1 MNNMNK
7 LPREPRPMR
16 QTKPLLCCL
25 LLATT
30 ALQALPAAAQNTTP
44 PTVKT
49 AGAPTKSA
57 QSSASVEHDFE
68 RLAQE
73 IIAETSDVIA
83 VAKAHELEQLRSFLP
98 ASFYAQRTAE
108 LAKSTRSPLAAF
120 IIYRHAARAR
130 LEIGDLSDGPRGET
144 GPIAKQGCLTSWT
157 LAGPFENASMQG
169 FHAQLPPETGATGPY
184 DGKMTAIDW
193 RSIDGLDQF
202 CQFNLDQAVQ
212 PATAAVTFVATQLKS
227 PKAQKATLLIGTP
240 GAYRVWLNG
249 KLIGERSEERGLGI
263 DNDAWNISLNKG
275 ENDLLIKMGSSGQG
289 SLGLIARIVD
299 STSLKPLQNITQSA
313 TWNPRTVTSADEKN
327 SAKITRNSAGL
338 LEKIRAAS
346 STKNQNLQQKAAWLW
361 KIQQPGDTS
370 TPWQDVAE
378 RLLPHANENQT
389 LDARDI
395 AQTAE
400 LFADHWRRLD
410 LLTHAYNLSPKDPS
424 IGIQLAREYG
434 RGLSQSQEFARRD
447 LLETIVENHPNYL
460 PARLELADWYAR
472 NSFATHSLTLLNTYD
487 APNNTTKKLQI
498 PAYARRLADW
508 TELAGDKTSAQ
519 QMRDQIKK
527 STWYTGMYTWRE
539 VRELAATGKIEEA
552 LKVVVERRQLFPWSV
567 PMALQE
573 VALLRAAER
582 QDDALKELD
591 RVITLAPGNA
601 RLLEVRAQLL
611 HATGDI
617 EGAILSVEQ
626 ALVLRPQDENL
637 HEFLAFL
644 RPEAD
649 RFYEPWMVQN
659 VRALAEKNRPGAFNY
674 DTLVDQTIVRVAPNG
689 LSQSAVQ
696 RVDRVLT
703 PEGVD
708 TARAHRIAY
717 QDGDE
722 RAEVIRVR
730 VYKANGSVSEDFDQ
744 WGGGSS
750 RKQSTTYNDTAYLN
764 VRANN
769 VEPGDL
775 VEFQYVVHQI
785 ANENFRGD
793 YFGDVAYIQGSRPI
807 AYLRY
812 AVMYPKNWELHFRE
826 PALPHTRTDDKFPTN
841 KSAEN
846 QTEDPSKKYR
856 VTAFEL
862 HNIDRVKSD
871 ADQPGYTEVYDHILV
886 SNKKTYDEIG
896 RWWWN
901 LVEEQLVV
909 NDEIRQTVK
918 TLTSSLKTDEEK
930 VRAIYNHVAKNTRY
944 LHVGLGIHGWKPY
957 RTSDIMRNRYGDC
970 KDKAALLKV
979 MLEEADVPADLVLVR
994 TRTLGKVDEYPASM
1008 HVFNHAITYV
1018 PSLDLFL
1025 DATAEFNGSHELT
1038 SMDQDAQALIVRNG
1052 GSTRWLS
1059 LPVDKS
1065 SDNLFQQSFE
1075 VDLTGD
1081 EPVVHGH
1088 IVATGA
1094 NAVYYRQTL
1103 EDPERRNEVLEK
1115 QLSAVYPGA
1124 KVISATYENLYDLDK
1139 PTEIRVQ
1146 FTGGG
1151 LLQTSNDRAFLYPY
1165 GAPRDLLSNYAK
1177 QASRTQDMTLRVPFA
1192 NNTTMR
1198 YRLPAN
1204 RQFERVPKSTA
1215 LQSRFGK
1222 LNIDYRLETNKPETT
1237 ATGEILVVEIK
1248 YSFDTQRVALNDY
1261 PEFRKFVS
1269 DMTAALNETIGISQP
1284 VQ

>member
-1 MNNMNK
+1 MNK
-7 LPREPRPMR
+7 LPRELRPMR
-16 QTKPLLCCL
+16 QTTLLLCCL
-25 LLATT
+25 LLASMT
-30 ALQALPAAAQNTTP
+30 LQVAPAEA
-44 PTVKT
+44 
-49 AGAPTKSA
+49 KS
-57 QSSASVEHDFE
+57 QIDIITQSTNSSAKASTSSISVEDEFE
-68 RLAQE
+68 RLGKE
-73 IIAETSDVIA
+73 ITAETSDVIA

-108 LAKSTRSPLAAF
+108 LAKSARSPLAAF
-120 IIYRHAARAR
+120 ILYRHAARAR
-130 LEIGDLSDGPRGET
+130 LEIGDLTDGPRGDT
-144 GPIAKQGCLTSWT
+144 GPLAKQGCLTDWI

-169 FHAQLPPETGATGPY
+169 FNAQLPPETGTEGPY
-184 DGKMTAIDW
+184 EGKMTAIDW
-193 RSIDGLDQF
+193 RSIDGLHQF

-212 PATAAVTFVATQLKS
+212 PATAAVVFMATQLKTQT
-227 PKAQKATLLIGTP
+227 AQKATFLIGAQ

-249 KLIGERSEERGLGI
+249 QLIGERSEERGLGI
-263 DNDAWNISLNKG
+263 DNDAWNISLKKG
-275 ENDLLIKMGSSGQG
+275 DNDILIKMASSGQG
-289 SLGLIARIVD
+289 GLDLIARVVAP
-299 STSLKPLQNITQSA
+299 TSLKPIQNITQSA
-313 TWNPRTVTSADEKN
+313 KWTPQTVANSADNKT
-327 SAKITRNSAGL
+327 AKLTQNSAGL
-338 LEKIRAAS
+338 LEKIRSAS

-361 KIQQPGDTS
+361 KLQQPGDTS

-378 RLLPHANENQT
+378 RLLPHASKNQNITPT
-389 LDARDI
+389 LGARDI

-400 LFADHWRRLD
+400 LFSDHWRRLD
-410 LLTHAYNLSPKDPS
+410 LLTHAYNLAPTDPS

-434 RGLSQSQEFARRD
+434 RGLSQTQEFARRD
-447 LLETIVENHPNYL
+447 LLENIVQANPNYL
-460 PARLELADWYAR
+460 PARLDLADWYAR
-472 NSFATHSLTLLNTYD
+472 NSFATYSLTLLNAYD
-487 APNNTTKKLQI
+487 AKSRMQI
-498 PAYARRLADW
+498 PAYVRRLADW
-508 TELAGDKTSAQ
+508 TELAGDKASAQ
-519 QMRDQIKK
+519 QMRDEIKK
-527 STWYTGMYTWRE
+527 STQYTGMYTWRE
-539 VRELAATGKIEEA
+539 VRELAATEQVGEA
-552 LKVVVERRQLFPWSV
+552 LKVVAERRQIFPWSM

-582 QDDALKELD
+582 QADALTELD
-591 RVITLAPGNA
+591 RVIAMSPGNA

-617 EGAILSVEQ
+617 EGAIVSVEQ

-637 HEFLAFL
+637 HELLAFL

-649 RFYEPWMVQN
+649 RFYEPWMIHD
-659 VRALAEKNRPGAFNY
+659 VRALADKNRPGAFNY
-674 DTLVDQTIVRVAPNG
+674 DTLIDQTIVRVAPNG

-696 RVDRVLT
+696 RVDRVIT

-708 TARAHRIAY
+708 TTRSHRIAY

-730 VYKANGSVSEDFDQ
+730 VYKADGSVSEDFDQ

-826 PALPHTRTDDKFPTN
+826 PALPHTRTDDKFPANTSAN
-841 KSAEN
+841 KNDQN

-862 HNIDRVKSD
+862 KNIDRVKSD
-871 ADQPGYTEVYDHILV
+871 TDQPGYTDVYDHILV

-918 TLTSSLKTDEEK
+918 TLTSSLKTEEEK

-979 MLEEADVPADLVLVR
+979 MLEAADVPADLVLVR
-994 TRTLGKVDEYPASM
+994 TRSLGKVDEYPASM

-1038 SMDQDAQALIVRNG
+1038 SMDQDAQALIVRDG

-1065 SDNLFQQSFE
+1065 TDNLFKQTFE
-1075 VDLTGD
+1075 VDFTGE
-1081 EPVVHGH
+1081 EPVVNAH

-1124 KVISATYENLYDLDK
+1124 KIISATYENLYDLDK
-1139 PTEIRVQ
+1139 PTEIRVK

-1151 LLQTSNDRAFLYPY
+1151 MLQTSNDRAFLYPY
-1165 GAPRDLLSNYAK
+1165 GATRDLLSSYAK
-1177 QASRTQDMTLRVPFA
+1177 QASRTQALTLRVPFA
-1192 NNTTMR
+1192 NHTTMR

-1204 RQFERVPKSTA
+1204 QQFERVPKATSME
-1215 LQSRFGK
+1215 SRFGK
-1222 LNIDYRLETNKPETT
+1222 LNIDYKTETT
-1237 ATGEILVVEIK
+1237 QTGDILVVEIA
-1248 YSFDTQRVALNDY
+1248 YSLDTQRVELKDY